1 MDPKKLLQQVRSSV
15 DKLNGAIINGTAEE
29 QATAHRKR
37 TVKVDRAKFSEAMA
51 HLNGLATALEV
62 LSGD

>member
-15 DKLNGAIINGTAEE
+15 DQLNGAVKEQPASDGRRII
-29 QATAHRKR
+29 R
-37 TVKVDRAKFSEAMA
+37 VDRAKFSEAMA